1 MGKMRNATIA
11 GCKTVVEFE
20 QAIANHEVFCLYR
33 EEEIQVNH
41 LVREGHAKGK
51 QYAEYC
57 T

>member
-20 QAIANHEVFCLYR
+20 QAVANHEIFCLYW
-33 EEEIQVNH
+33 EKEIQVNH
-41 LVREGHAKGK
+41 LVREGHTKGK